1 MGHMFKTLFSKTVA
15 ETCVW
20 CHPTLLTYGN
30 YIRIAGKELK
40 ELWCYLE
47 KRPELEEWAGEAD
60 DAFTCHFTPLLG
72 LNLLFLITL
81 SVLTFKHGRN
91 TGEELECVWLLSISD
106 LIFRTSSILKSRV
119 LSTWRHLFSGIS
131 VCRADPDLWVDMQI
145 LTPWEETSPWHRGA

>member
-60 DAFTCHFTPLLG
+60 DAFTCHFTPLFG

-81 SVLTFKHGRN
+81 SVLTFKHREKYWGRTRVRLIALN
-91 TGEELECVWLLSISD
+91 LGSDFQNFLNLEIEGPVNLKTFVLWNLSMQ
-106 LIFRTSSILKSRV
+106 SRSWPV
-119 LSTWRHLFSGIS
+119 SGH
-131 VCRADPDLWVDMQI
+131 ADPDSL
-145 LTPWEETSPWHRGA
+145 RGN